1 MADDAI
7 GIAELSATGTAS
19 SSTYLRG
26 DNSWVS
32 LTTGKILQVVSA
44 DSNTVT
50 QFVNQTSYGDNTNH
64 NITITPTVSGSKI
77 VLLGQFRFMNV
88 KNAIEATS
96 KWRIKLTI
104 GSNAATYPLGVDIN
118 QTIEAGT
125 STNSRTSI
133 TTVVPVNYTT
143 GATSNTSDAY
153 VFQMQAKNDAS
164 SNDSE
169 CQSKY
174 WRAIAMEVAA

>member
-1 MADDAI
+1 MCIRD
-7 GIAELSATGTAS
+7 
-19 SSTYLRG
+19 R
-26 DNSWVS
+26 
-32 LTTGKILQVVSA
+32 GKILQVVSA

-50 QFVNQTSYGDNTNH
+50 QFTNQTSYGDNTNH

-77 VLLGQFRFMNV
+77 VLLAQWRFTV
-88 KNAIEATS
+88 IKSAIEATS

-125 STNSRTSI
+125 STNSRTHI